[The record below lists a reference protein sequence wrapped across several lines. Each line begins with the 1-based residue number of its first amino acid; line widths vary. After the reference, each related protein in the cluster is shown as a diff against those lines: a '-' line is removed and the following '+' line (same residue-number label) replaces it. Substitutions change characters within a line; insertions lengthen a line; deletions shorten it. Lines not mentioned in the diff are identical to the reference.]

1 MVSVSLEYTGHR
13 WGVEISYSKAGQ
25 GNLHPLG
32 DSPTHQLVTLIL
44 HGNRINSSAPL
55 ALCVFALN
63 LFHIV
68 TPKPAPLGRPRPGRR
83 SGGCRGHQI
92 DKSASRDPTRAGAE
106 WWRGDRASPAC

>member
-13 WGVEISYSKAGQ
+13 WGVEISCSKAGQ

-55 ALCVFALN
+55 AFCVFALKTLLN
-63 LFHIV
+63 CY
-68 TPKPAPLGRPRPGRR
+68 G
-83 SGGCRGHQI
+83 SE
-92 DKSASRDPTRAGAE
+92 RAGSACFAVRDL
-106 WWRGDRASPAC
+106 RGLEPIRCVGVVDVEAA